1 MHADLFWLAENVTEW
16 HNKLDRIARQPYGPH
31 WFDQNRFPHW
41 EGFTR
46 EQWQAARDQMSKQG
60 EPSTKAN
67 AQLLAERLSYAQ
79 FLAEKLPYW
88 RGDYTHCS
96 WIFEGDGGEGAEW
109 PRFNYGQGCS
119 KEDWKAARGELENP
133 FMPAHDNTLDSLR
146 EGKIKTFTDPSGNRW
161 RLGDDGMVYG
171 MCAPV
176 QDPFSSPEEE
186 EAWAEAE
193 HRMDAI
199 GQNGPT
205 GEHYEAELDKQARY
219 QDAAG
224 QDWIDEAARTFT
236 AEEFRGA
243 MRFTIGKYNRRMGKK
258 DDLIREIEK
267 IKDYAARWLEV
278 EKGR

>member
-1 MHADLFWLAENVTEW
+1 MHADLFWLAENVNQW

-109 PRFNYGQGCS
+109 PRFNYGT
-119 KEDWKAARGELENP
+119 R
-133 FMPAHDNTLDSLR
+133 
-146 EGKIKTFTDPSGNRW
+146 
-161 RLGDDGMVYG
+161 
-171 MCAPV
+171 V
-176 QDPFSSPEEE
+176 Q
-186 EAWAEAE
+186 
-193 HRMDAI
+193 
-199 GQNGPT
+199 
-205 GEHYEAELDKQARY
+205 
-219 QDAAG
+219 
-224 QDWIDEAARTFT
+224 
-236 AEEFRGA
+236 
-243 MRFTIGKYNRRMGKK
+243 
-258 DDLIREIEK
+258 
-267 IKDYAARWLEV
+267 
-278 EKGR
+278 